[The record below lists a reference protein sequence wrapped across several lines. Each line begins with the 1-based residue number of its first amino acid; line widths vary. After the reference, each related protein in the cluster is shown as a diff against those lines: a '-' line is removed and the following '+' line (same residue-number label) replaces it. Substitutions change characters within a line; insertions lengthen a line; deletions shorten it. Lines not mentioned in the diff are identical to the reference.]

1 MEFDF
6 DPIENFSYGTIL
18 VAPSPALSGTEITL
32 NAGEGDLFPA
42 PGSIGYNITIY
53 PENTGPLLSNAEI
66 VRVTALVGDVM
77 TIVRTQEATLAK
89 PIGVG
94 WQVAMAPTRKAMVDI
109 QDAINFPSGVTPGS
123 YTRANI
129 TVDEQGRVTAA
140 ADGGAA
146 GVTSVGLAMP
156 SIFSVT
162 GSPVTTTGTL
172 TAALAIQNAN
182 LVFAGPTTGSANT
195 PTFRSLV
202 AADIPDLSLVYQP
215 LNAKLTAIAALANA
229 SGWLK
234 NNGSGTFSYS
244 TPTKSDVGLGNAD
257 NTSDANKPVSTAQ
270 QAALDLKA
278 NLALLG
284 AASGIATLGVD
295 QKLTASQLPSIA
307 ITEFLGSVAS
317 QAAMLALV
325 GEEGD
330 WCIRT
335 DSGLTYVI
343 TGPDPTQLSDWT
355 SLSYPTAPVLSVAGR
370 TGVVVL
376 TSADVG
382 LGNVDN
388 TADSAKSFTTAQITS
403 GTFAA
408 ARMPA
413 FTGDATS
420 SSGTVALTVVKI
432 NGVLMSGLATG
443 ILKNTTATGA
453 PSIAIAADFP
463 TLNQNTTGSAAKLTT
478 ARAIY
483 GNNFDGTI
491 DLTQV
496 IASTFGGTGNGF
508 TKFTGPATAE
518 KTFTLPNSSETL
530 LYAGGALGT
539 PASGTVTNLTG
550 TASININGT
559 VGGTTKN
566 SGAFTTITSDAGISY
581 SGSTNAGLTV
591 TDSTITGIFFAS
603 GSSQLAIGTQT
614 NHPVRFLVNNGFVGD
629 VTATGLNSFAIG
641 ATTPSTGAF
650 TTLAVSRSV
659 ASGYANT
666 DFENTNNTG
675 FVQQNYIAK
684 NGGVQAVAALNWVP
698 GTFFAL
704 STSDST
710 KIIFSVNATTSI
722 TINSA
727 TAIQFNGYGAGA
739 LTTDASGNITAT
751 SDERLKDIL
760 GKFKLGVA
768 ALRGITPI
776 LHKWKKSSGN
786 ETKGTYAGF
795 SAQNVQKNIPEAVGT
810 MNNAE
815 KHLTLN
821 DRPILATVVNA
832 INEIDRRLQKL
843 EELALAL

>member
-1 MEFDF
+1 MDFEF

-32 NAGEGDLFPA
+32 QSGEGDLFPD

-53 PENTGPLLSNAEI
+53 PESTGPLLSNAEI

-77 TIVRTQEATLAK
+77 TIVRAQEATLAK

-109 QDAINFPSGVTPGS
+109 QDAINFPSGVTPGN
-123 YTRANI
+123 YTSANI
-129 TVDEQGRVTAA
+129 TVDAQGRVTAA
-140 ADGGAA
+140 ADGPAA
-146 GVTSVGLAMP
+146 GTVTSVGLAMP
-156 SIFSVT
+156 SIFSVS
-162 GSPVTTTGTL
+162 GSPVTGAGTL
-172 TAALAIQNAN
+172 TAALATQAAN

-234 NNGSGTFSYS
+234 NNGSGSFSYS

-270 QAALDLKA
+270 QTALNLKA
-278 NLALLG
+278 DLSLLG
-284 AASGIATLGVD
+284 AVSGIATLGVD
-295 QKLTASQLPSIA
+295 QKLTASQLPAIA

-325 GEEGD
+325 GQQGD

-335 DSGLTYVI
+335 DDGLTYVI
-343 TGPDPTQLSDWT
+343 TGPDPTQASDWT
-355 SLSYPTAPVLSVAGR
+355 ALSYPTAPVLSVAGR

-376 TSADVG
+376 TKSDVG
-382 LGNVDN
+382 LSNVDN
-388 TADSAKSFTTAQITS
+388 TADSAKAFTTAQITS

-420 SSGTVALTVVKI
+420 TAGTVALTVVKI
-432 NGVLMSGLATG
+432 NGVSLAGLATG
-443 ILKNTTATGA
+443 ILKNTTTTGA
-453 PSIAIAADFP
+453 PSIAVAADFP
-463 TLNQNTTGSAAKLTT
+463 TLNQNTTGSAASLTT

-483 GNNFDGTI
+483 GNNFDGSVA
-491 DLTQV
+491 LTQV
-496 IASTFGGTGNGF
+496 IASTYGGTGNGF

-539 PASGTVTNLTG
+539 PSGGTVTNLTG

-559 VGGTTKN
+559 VGATTRNTGDFSIITSKPSSNTYQQIWLQDNSASAGWGFWSDSSNGTAKIARYS
-566 SGAFTTITSDAGISY
+566 SGAF
-581 SGSTNAGLTV
+581 
-591 TDSTITGIFFAS
+591 
-603 GSSQLAIGTQT
+603 
-614 NHPVRFLVNNGFVGD
+614 
-629 VTATGLNSFAIG
+629 G
-641 ATTPSTGAF
+641 ATS
-650 TTLAVSRSV
+650 L
-659 ASGYANT
+659 
-666 DFENTNNTG
+666 E
-675 FVQQNYIAK
+675 
-684 NGGVQAVAALNWVP
+684 
-698 GTFFAL
+698 
-704 STSDST
+704 
-710 KIIFSVNATTSI
+710 I
-722 TINSA
+722 TIA
-727 TAIQFNGYGAGA
+727 GGIRFTAYGAGA
-739 LTTDASGNITAT
+739 LATDSSGNITAT
-751 SDERLKDIL
+751 SDERLKDIKGEFRRGL
-760 GKFKLGVA
+760 KD
-768 ALRGITPI
+768 LRGIAPI

-786 ETKGTYAGF
+786 ETNGIYAGF
-795 SAQNVQKNIPEAVGT
+795 SAQNVQKTIPEAVGT

-821 DRPILATVVNA
+821 DRPILAAVVNA
-832 INEIDRRLQKL
+832 INEIDRRLEKL
-843 EELALAL
+843 EKLALAL